1 MNLLRLAWKNMV
13 FRPLNSGLSVL
24 LLALGVGLIA
34 LLLLLQKQLNENFD
48 NNLAGVD
55 LIIGAKGSPLQMILS
70 SMYHIDAPTGNVTL
84 QQVRPFLNPEHP
96 LIEEAVPL
104 SLGDNFLGYRIVGA
118 TPNIL
123 EWYGAELGA
132 GRLYNQN
139 LEAIVGAEVAQ
150 VGALELG
157 DQFSSSHGLL
167 ADDELAEEH
176 DHDFKLVGVLKPSGT
191 VLDQLILVT
200 NQSYWIMHDDH
211 ADHEEGHDHGDHEEH
226 EHADHEEG
234 HDHGDHEGH
243 EHADHEEGHDHGD
256 HEEHEHAD
264 HEEGHDHGDHEE
276 HEHADHEEGHDHGDH
291 EGHDHAD
298 HEEGHDHGDHEG
310 HDHADHEEGHDHGD
324 HEGHEHAD
332 HTGHNHSDAGGPIS
346 PADLLEE
353 DPTNELTSVLLRFK
367 GRNYQALNMGR
378 NINENT
384 DLQAAT
390 PAIEISRIR
399 DQFSRG
405 EQILRILAVVI
416 IVISGISVFISLFTS
431 LRERRYELALM
442 RSMGAG
448 RSKVFGLILIEGLL
462 LGLIGFVVG
471 IALGHFIMEMVGNSL
486 ESSYG
491 YNFSGWQWLRE
502 EWLLLLAALG
512 IGFLAAFIPAM
523 QAAETDIADTLTH

>member
-55 LIIGAKGSPLQMILS
+55 LIVGAKGSPLQMILS

-84 QQVRPFLNPEHP
+84 QQVRPFLNPAHP
-96 LIEEAVPL
+96 LVEEAVPL
-104 SLGDNFLGYRIVGA
+104 SLGDNYLGYRIVGA

-123 EWYGAELGA
+123 EWYDVELGT
-132 GRLYNQN
+132 GRLYERD
-139 LEAIVGAEVAQ
+139 LEAVVGAEVAQ
-150 VGALELG
+150 VAGLEIG

-191 VLDQLILVT
+191 VLDKLILVT

-211 ADHEEGHDHGDHEEH
+211 ADHEEGDGHEDHDHAE
-226 EHADHEEG
+226 HEEG
-234 HDHGDHEGH
+234 HNHDDQEHDHD
-243 EHADHEEGHDHGD
+243 EHAGHDHGAHD
-256 HEEHEHAD
+256 EHA
-264 HEEGHDHGDHEE
+264 
-276 HEHADHEEGHDHGDH
+276 
-291 EGHDHAD
+291 
-298 HEEGHDHGDHEG
+298 
-310 HDHADHEEGHDHGD
+310 
-324 HEGHEHAD
+324 
-332 HTGHNHSDAGGPIS
+332 GHNHNDAGGPIS

-353 DPTNELTSVLLRFK
+353 DPQKELTSVLLRFK

-384 DLQAAT
+384 DMQAAT

-405 EQILRILAVVI
+405 EQILRILALVI

-491 YNFSGWQWLRE
+491 YNFTGWQWLE
-502 EWLLLLAALG
+502 QEWLLLLAALG